1 MSGTTESPAGDQ
13 PLREGEP
20 VEEAPRTEYPF
31 LVPGPT
37 PESNEGCFR
46 WGLAWAGFSLFLI
59 AIVAIMT
66 VGCYFLARA
75 TGMA

>member
-1 MSGTTESPAGDQ
+1 MSGTTEPTPDDQSPAN
-13 PLREGEP
+13 
-20 VEEAPRTEYPF
+20 EEAPEEVSKHEYEF

-37 PESNEGCFR
+37 PESNQGCFS
-46 WGLAWAGFSLFLI
+46 WGLAWTGFSLFLI
-59 AIVAIMT
+59 LVVAIMT

>member
-1 MSGTTESPAGDQ
+1 MSGTTEQPGDDQ
-13 PLREGEP
+13 PLLDNEAA
-20 VEEAPRTEYPF
+20 EEAVPQEYPF

-37 PESNEGCFR
+37 PESNEGCIR
-46 WGLAWAGFSLFLI
+46 WGLAWTGFSLFLI

-66 VGCYFLARA
+66 IGCYFLARA

>member
-1 MSGTTESPAGDQ
+1 MSGTTEPTPADQ
-13 PLREGEP
+13 PLTDEETP
-20 VEEAPRTEYPF
+20 EEEAEQEYEF

-37 PESNEGCFR
+37 PESNRGCFS
-46 WGLAWAGFSLFLI
+46 WGLAWTGFSLFLI
-59 AIVAIMT
+59 LLVAIVT